1 MSEQSSSDPPR
12 GRHSDYFLETFPA
25 AENFLV
31 RYDNN
36 MLVDRDSFDIGNV
49 IETNLHN
56 FGFDVF
62 RSVGMAVAR
71 TGVVFLSIFCY
82 GIGVLKQF
90 IVFFDRILRM
100 NPKKFVERLT
110 KIRDNKRDV
119 LNAIE
124 KLKGKLGM
132 IDKDK
137 LQKLIN
143 LYDDLAKQEE
153 EYLCIFRQVFPRKI
167 GSSDSLPG
175 AVASSNASQSP
186 ASLSPGQQKHAEVQD
201 LKQCNILEAR
211 SKMQNLMEEQ
221 RLFQGFCNSIM
232 SRMEQLQME
241 LKEFEQ
247 PNVVS
252 NESLVSHVQA
262 LKQLE
267 EKLKMAKLL
276 CAQTV
281 EASKQNNSGNDIDT
295 ELADYAHKLRIRKQH
310 FDDLSLRFAELEQFT
325 DNGEIRIKS
334 NGSERSSSSTWTR
347 PPSNNDNNAMEKTV
361 SNDTRGGGGGFKDK
375 ELSLTF
381 PDSWLRNYDSKMK
394 YSQKDGG
401 LEGDSSRMDSYTK
414 AFRDFERKYLL
425 NDDETDA
432 TALKLHVNEGENS
445 AGICSSDAGGGE
457 QIANSSNNCRSS
469 ECRTAD
475 GAAGVG
481 GGAGASVVTATIGGS
496 GLSEKFTTDNLAK
509 TIRRRIVE
517 KLPLSGFKQSA
528 QRHKGRIQHCNSSS
542 SSSNMLINGGG
553 GTTTTNNNNSSSK
566 QLRYEIPT
574 TNDSGGVAAVREEK
588 LEKLKYYID
597 MIKKIC
603 DGMLEDAGDGCS
615 HVPLTSGRAGRSEA
629 TGAELFSKNLCMG
642 CAQQQQQHQSLL
654 LAVLNCQQQI
664 QIQQQME
671 FTMLRKWFENSNS
684 FGRNVEECHGRRS
697 SSEAIATRQRF
708 HANEQHQLSDERRRC
723 FTRKNHPQRSRRMS
737 GKGAAAEST
746 SKHGR
751 RVPSRLR
758 RRIPCCLRQSPDDLE
773 SSGLSVT
780 ASGRLQNRGQPR
792 RDVVVHDQG
801 VSDVSYANL
810 GCCASG
816 AGGDGAAAGA
826 IGQPMTFSEF
836 LFNNGQRYLSEEEE
850 LIPYGEYLHQ
860 NNNNS
865 NTNVKEDK
873 MDENK
878 IASEKETKTPL
889 KKCIPDLINAVISD
903 AVHNVMPFTK
913 HNQRLFSR
921 LLSLLYRSDAS
932 LEETKK
938 SSNNVEEGVKKYD
951 LDEIFKF
958 GRDVVEEMF
967 DEAVELFGNENG
979 GVIFEKPHVE
989 ILLARIK
996 QKLENECEPNL
1007 VDKGVIEH
1015 LELQLPKLYGKTI
1028 SSCRKEL
1035 RFIVQTIVVLWLKRR
1050 KLELDKLEPK
1060 EQHSPDVVMQ
1070 MTTASFQPLS
1080 MSCGCENKLLVD
1092 DYAET
1097 GAVFFERKTNKQ
1109 PHDKPSQDE
1118 DAEVAGPSS
1127 ILEDVLYYEAFIY
1140 NYAHLV
1146 FDLFN
1151 GCLFVFRGDWQLAE
1165 AENVV
1170 TNDGGVSM
1178 FSDSPDELL
1187 YELNIQK
1194 REAPSDKDESPGTGS
1209 FVSVDYVAVHPTR
1222 VRCTNTVT
1230 VQVPNS
1236 GQQVVT
1242 TGPRAMIIYLF
1253 IFVQCQKQ
1261 CTVEREKARR

>member
-1 MSEQSSSDPPR
+1 
-12 GRHSDYFLETFPA
+12 L
-25 AENFLV
+25 
-31 RYDNN
+31 
-36 MLVDRDSFDIGNV
+36 
-49 IETNLHN
+49 LH
-56 FGFDVF
+56 
-62 RSVGMAVAR
+62 
-71 TGVVFLSIFCY
+71 
-82 GIGVLKQF
+82 
-90 IVFFDRILRM
+90 
-100 NPKKFVERLT
+100 
-110 KIRDNKRDV
+110 
-119 LNAIE
+119 
-124 KLKGKLGM
+124 
-132 IDKDK
+132 
-137 LQKLIN
+137 
-143 LYDDLAKQEE
+143 
-153 EYLCIFRQVFPRKI
+153 
-167 GSSDSLPG
+167 
-175 AVASSNASQSP
+175 
-186 ASLSPGQQKHAEVQD
+186 
-201 LKQCNILEAR
+201 
-211 SKMQNLMEEQ
+211 
-221 RLFQGFCNSIM
+221 
-232 SRMEQLQME
+232 
-241 LKEFEQ
+241 
-247 PNVVS
+247 
-252 NESLVSHVQA
+252 
-262 LKQLE
+262 
-267 EKLKMAKLL
+267 
-276 CAQTV
+276 
-281 EASKQNNSGNDIDT
+281 SKQNNSGNDIDT

-432 TALKLHVNEGENS
+432 TALKLHVQSEIEFNNFAVIVVDVNEGENS

-873 MDENK
+873 MDENNR

-913 HNQRLFSR
+913 EFFNDMVEIMLHNQRLFSR

-1236 GQQVVT
+1236 GQQAKSSVRLNEKKHDDE
-1242 TGPRAMIIYLF
+1242 GNII
-1253 IFVQCQKQ
+1253 IHK
-1261 CTVEREKARR
+1261 

>member
-49 IETNLHN
+49 IETNLHS
-56 FGFDVF
+56 FGFDMF

-82 GIGVLKQF
+82 GIG
-90 IVFFDRILRM
+90 M

-201 LKQCNILEAR
+201 PKQCNILEAR

-325 DNGEIRIKS
+325 DNVKS

-361 SNDTRGGGGGFKDK
+361 SNDTRGVGGFKDK

-481 GGAGASVVTATIGGS
+481 GGAGASVVTASIGGS

-553 GTTTTNNNNSSSK
+553 GGSTTTTTTNNNNNSSK

-697 SSEAIATRQRF
+697 SSEATATRQRF

-746 SKHGR
+746 NKHGR

-780 ASGRLQNRGQPR
+780 ASGRLQSRTQTR
-792 RDVVVHDQG
+792 RDVVVHDRG
-801 VSDVSYANL
+801 ASDVSYANL

-816 AGGDGAAAGA
+816 AGGDVAAAGA

-873 MDENK
+873 MDENNR

-913 HNQRLFSR
+913 EFFNDMVEIMLHNQRLFSR

-1007 VDKGVIEH
+1007 VDKGMIEH

-1097 GAVFFERKTNKQ
+1097 GAVFFERKTNEQ

-1127 ILEDVLYYEAFIY
+1127 ILEDVL
-1140 NYAHLV
+1140 
-1146 FDLFN
+1146 
-1151 GCLFVFRGDWQLAE
+1151 GDWQLAE

-1170 TNDGGVSM
+1170 TNEGGVSM
-1178 FSDSPDELL
+1178 FSDSLDELL

-1230 VQVPNS
+1230 VQVPNN
-1236 GQQVVT
+1236 GQQAKSSVRLNEKKHDDE
-1242 TGPRAMIIYLF
+1242 GNII
-1253 IFVQCQKQ
+1253 IHK
-1261 CTVEREKARR
+1261 

>member
-49 IETNLHN
+49 IETNLRS

-62 RSVGMAVAR
+62 RSVGMAVAH
-71 TGVVFLSIFCY
+71 TGI
-82 GIGVLKQF
+82 
-90 IVFFDRILRM
+90 M

-201 LKQCNILEAR
+201 PKQCNILEAR

-281 EASKQNNSGNDIDT
+281 EALKQNDSGNDIDT

-347 PPSNNDNNAMEKTV
+347 PPSNNDNNAMEKAV

-432 TALKLHVNEGENS
+432 TALKLHVQSEIEFNNFAVIVVDVNEGENS

-469 ECRTAD
+469 ECRAAD

-496 GLSEKFTTDNLAK
+496 GLSEKSTTDNLAK

-517 KLPLSGFKQSA
+517 KLPLSGFKQSS

-553 GTTTTNNNNSSSK
+553 GGTNNNNNSK

-574 TNDSGGVAAVREEK
+574 TNDSGGVATVREEK
-588 LEKLKYYID
+588 LEKLKHYID

-629 TGAELFSKNLCMG
+629 TGAELISKNLCMG

-697 SSEAIATRQRF
+697 SSEATATRQRF

-746 SKHGR
+746 NKHGR

-758 RRIPCCLRQSPDDLE
+758 RRIPCSLRQSPDDLE

-780 ASGRLQNRGQPR
+780 ASGRLQSRGQTR
-792 RDVVVHDQG
+792 RDVVVHDRG
-801 VSDVSYANL
+801 ASDVSYANL

-865 NTNVKEDK
+865 NTNAKEEK

-878 IASEKETKTPL
+878 SRIASEKETKTPL

-938 SSNNVEEGVKKYD
+938 SSSNVEEGVGREKKYD

-1007 VDKGVIEH
+1007 VDNGVIEH

-1092 DYAET
+1092 DYAEA
-1097 GAVFFERKTNKQ
+1097 GAVFFERKTNEQ

-1127 ILEDVLYYEAFIY
+1127 ILEDVL
-1140 NYAHLV
+1140 
-1146 FDLFN
+1146 
-1151 GCLFVFRGDWQLAE
+1151 GDWQLAE

-1170 TNDGGVSM
+1170 TNEGGVSM

-1194 REAPSDKDESPGTGS
+1194 RAAPSDKDESPGTGS

-1230 VQVPNS
+1230 VQVPNN
-1236 GQQVVT
+1236 GQQVAKSSVRLNEKKHDDE
-1242 TGPRAMIIYLF
+1242 GNII
-1253 IFVQCQKQ
+1253 IHK
-1261 CTVEREKARR
+1261 

>member
-31 RYDNN
+31 RYDNS

-49 IETNLHN
+49 IETNLHS

-62 RSVGMAVAR
+62 RSVGMAVAH

-82 GIGVLKQF
+82 GIGDLKQF

-201 LKQCNILEAR
+201 PKQCNILEAR

-252 NESLVSHVQA
+252 NENLVSHVQA

-267 EKLKMAKLL
+267 EKLKTAKLL

-310 FDDLSLRFAELEQFT
+310 FDDLLLRFAELEQFT
-325 DNGEIRIKS
+325 DGVKN
-334 NGSERSSSSTWTR
+334 NAPERSSSTWAR

-361 SNDTRGGGGGFKDK
+361 SNDTRGFKDK

-394 YSQKDGG
+394 YSKDG
-401 LEGDSSRMDSYTK
+401 LEGESSRMVDSYTK
-414 AFRDFERKYLL
+414 AFREFERKYLL
-425 NDDETDA
+425 NDDADA
-432 TALKLHVNEGENS
+432 STLKLHVNEGENS
-445 AGICSSDAGGGE
+445 AGICSLDAGGGE
-457 QIANSSNNCRSS
+457 TTNNCRSS
-469 ECRTAD
+469 ECRAD
-475 GAAGVG
+475 VAAAAASG
-481 GGAGASVVTATIGGS
+481 GGANGGNLVSASVVAATTG
-496 GLSEKFTTDNLAK
+496 GLSEKSNTDNLAK

-517 KLPLSGFKQSA
+517 KLPLSGFKQNA
-528 QRHKGRIQHCNSSS
+528 QRQKGRIQHCNSSS
-542 SSSNMLINGGG
+542 SSSNIILNSSS
-553 GTTTTNNNNSSSK
+553 TTTTTPNNNNNNSK
-566 QLRYEIPT
+566 QLRYDIPS
-574 TNDSGGVAAVREEK
+574 TNDGGVTAVREEK

-597 MIKKIC
+597 MIKNIC
-603 DGMLEDAGDGCS
+603 DGMFEDAGDGCS
-615 HVPLTSGRAGRSEA
+615 HVPLANNNGRAGRSEA
-629 TGAELFSKNLCMG
+629 TAELFSKNACMG
-642 CAQQQQQHQSLL
+642 CAQQQQQQQSLL

-684 FGRNVEECHGRRS
+684 FRWEMEERDRRRS
-697 SSEAIATRQRF
+697 SSEATAIRQRF
-708 HANEQHQLSDERRRC
+708 QNEQQQVSDERRRC
-723 FTRKNHPQRSRRMS
+723 FGRKSHQQQRSKRTCGKS
-737 GKGAAAEST
+737 GAAESSS
-746 SKHGR
+746 SKHMKH
-751 RVPSRLR
+751 VPSRLR
-758 RRIPCCLRQSPDDLE
+758 RPRRCCRRQSPDDLE

-780 ASGRLQNRGQPR
+780 ASGLLQNGDHTH
-792 RDVVVHDQG
+792 RDNNDAVLVHDRG
-801 VSDVSYANL
+801 DSDVYWANF
-810 GCCASG
+810 GCCVNGGG
-816 AGGDGAAAGA
+816 AGAA
-826 IGQPMTFSEF
+826 IDQPMTFHQM
-836 LFNNGQRYLSEEEE
+836 LLNDGQRYISEQEE

-860 NNNNS
+860 DNNN
-865 NTNVKEDK
+865 KKK

-878 IASEKETKTPL
+878 ITSEKETKTPL

-913 HNQRLFSR
+913 EFFNDMVEIMSHNQRLFSR
-921 LLSLLYRSDAS
+921 LLSLLYCSDAS
-932 LEETKK
+932 SEETKK
-938 SSNNVEEGVKKYD
+938 PDSNVEEGVGREKKYD

-979 GVIFEKPHVE
+979 GVIFEKPHAE
-989 ILLARIK
+989 ILLTRIK

-1007 VDKGVIEH
+1007 VDKGVLEH
-1015 LELQLPKLYGKTI
+1015 LELQLPKLYGKTL

-1035 RFIVQTIVVLWLKRR
+1035 RFIVQTIVVLWLRRR
-1050 KLELDKLEPK
+1050 KLELDKLEQK

-1080 MSCGCENKLLVD
+1080 MSCGCENKLLAD

-1097 GAVFFERKTNKQ
+1097 DAVFFERKSNEQ
-1109 PHDKPSQDE
+1109 PRDKPSQDE

-1127 ILEDVLYYEAFIY
+1127 ILEDVL
-1140 NYAHLV
+1140 
-1146 FDLFN
+1146 
-1151 GCLFVFRGDWQLAE
+1151 GDWQLAE

-1170 TNDGGVSM
+1170 TNEGGGGGGISM

-1194 REAPSDKDESPGTGS
+1194 RAASSDKDESPPGTGS

-1230 VQVPNS
+1230 VQVPNN
-1236 GQQVVT
+1236 GQQAKSSV
-1242 TGPRAMIIYLF
+1242 RLN
-1253 IFVQCQKQ
+1253 
-1261 CTVEREKARR
+1261 EKKHDNEEYDHSQVNEKHH

>member
-1 MSEQSSSDPPR
+1 
-12 GRHSDYFLETFPA
+12 L
-25 AENFLV
+25 
-31 RYDNN
+31 
-36 MLVDRDSFDIGNV
+36 
-49 IETNLHN
+49 LH
-56 FGFDVF
+56 
-62 RSVGMAVAR
+62 
-71 TGVVFLSIFCY
+71 
-82 GIGVLKQF
+82 
-90 IVFFDRILRM
+90 
-100 NPKKFVERLT
+100 
-110 KIRDNKRDV
+110 
-119 LNAIE
+119 
-124 KLKGKLGM
+124 
-132 IDKDK
+132 
-137 LQKLIN
+137 
-143 LYDDLAKQEE
+143 
-153 EYLCIFRQVFPRKI
+153 
-167 GSSDSLPG
+167 
-175 AVASSNASQSP
+175 
-186 ASLSPGQQKHAEVQD
+186 
-201 LKQCNILEAR
+201 
-211 SKMQNLMEEQ
+211 
-221 RLFQGFCNSIM
+221 
-232 SRMEQLQME
+232 
-241 LKEFEQ
+241 
-247 PNVVS
+247 
-252 NESLVSHVQA
+252 
-262 LKQLE
+262 
-267 EKLKMAKLL
+267 
-276 CAQTV
+276 
-281 EASKQNNSGNDIDT
+281 SKQNNSGNDIDT

-361 SNDTRGGGGGFKDK
+361 SNDTRGGGGFKDK

-432 TALKLHVNEGENS
+432 TALKLHVQSEIEFNNFAVILVDVNEGENS
-445 AGICSSDAGGGE
+445 AGICSSDVGGGE

-553 GTTTTNNNNSSSK
+553 GGTTTTTTNNNNNNNNSSK
-566 QLRYEIPT
+566 QLRYEIPP

-697 SSEAIATRQRF
+697 SSEATATRQRF

-780 ASGRLQNRGQPR
+780 ASGRLQSRGQTR
-792 RDVVVHDQG
+792 RDVVVHDRG
-801 VSDVSYANL
+801 ASDVSYANL

-816 AGGDGAAAGA
+816 AGGDGAAAAAA

-865 NTNVKEDK
+865 NTSVKEDK

-1097 GAVFFERKTNKQ
+1097 GAVFFERKTNEQ

-1127 ILEDVLYYEAFIY
+1127 ILEDVL
-1140 NYAHLV
+1140 
-1146 FDLFN
+1146 
-1151 GCLFVFRGDWQLAE
+1151 GDWQLAE

-1230 VQVPNS
+1230 VQVPNN

-1242 TGPRAMIIYLF
+1242 TGPRATIIYLF

>member
-62 RSVGMAVAR
+62 RSVGMA
-71 TGVVFLSIFCY
+71 
-82 GIGVLKQF
+82 
-90 IVFFDRILRM
+90 M

-201 LKQCNILEAR
+201 PKQCNILEAR

-542 SSSNMLINGGG
+542 SSSNMLINGG
-553 GTTTTNNNNSSSK
+553 TTTTNNNNNSSSK

-780 ASGRLQNRGQPR
+780 ASGRLQSRGQPR

-801 VSDVSYANL
+801 ASDVSYANL

-865 NTNVKEDK
+865 STNVKEDK
-873 MDENK
+873 MDENNR

-913 HNQRLFSR
+913 EFFNDMVEIMLHNQRLFSR

-1109 PHDKPSQDE
+1109 PHDKLSQDE

-1230 VQVPNS
+1230 VQVPNN

-1253 IFVQCQKQ
+1253 IFV
-1261 CTVEREKARR
+1261 

>member
-1 MSEQSSSDPPR
+1 
-12 GRHSDYFLETFPA
+12 
-25 AENFLV
+25 
-31 RYDNN
+31 
-36 MLVDRDSFDIGNV
+36 
-49 IETNLHN
+49 
-56 FGFDVF
+56 
-62 RSVGMAVAR
+62 
-71 TGVVFLSIFCY
+71 
-82 GIGVLKQF
+82 
-90 IVFFDRILRM
+90 
-100 NPKKFVERLT
+100 
-110 KIRDNKRDV
+110 
-119 LNAIE
+119 
-124 KLKGKLGM
+124 
-132 IDKDK
+132 
-137 LQKLIN
+137 
-143 LYDDLAKQEE
+143 
-153 EYLCIFRQVFPRKI
+153 
-167 GSSDSLPG
+167 
-175 AVASSNASQSP
+175 
-186 ASLSPGQQKHAEVQD
+186 
-201 LKQCNILEAR
+201 
-211 SKMQNLMEEQ
+211 
-221 RLFQGFCNSIM
+221 M

-517 KLPLSGFKQSA
+517 KLPL
-528 QRHKGRIQHCNSSS
+528 
-542 SSSNMLINGGG
+542 
-553 GTTTTNNNNSSSK
+553 
-566 QLRYEIPT
+566 YEIPT

-780 ASGRLQNRGQPR
+780 ASGRLQSRGQPR
-792 RDVVVHDQG
+792 RDVVVHDRRA
-801 VSDVSYANL
+801 SDVSYANL

-865 NTNVKEDK
+865 STNVKEDK
-873 MDENK
+873 MDENNR

-938 SSNNVEEGVKKYD
+938 SSNNVEEGVGREKKYD

-1109 PHDKPSQDE
+1109 PQ
-1118 DAEVAGPSS
+1118 
-1127 ILEDVLYYEAFIY
+1127 
-1140 NYAHLV
+1140 
-1146 FDLFN
+1146 
-1151 GCLFVFRGDWQLAE
+1151 GDWQLAE

-1230 VQVPNS
+1230 VQVPNN

-1242 TGPRAMIIYLF
+1242 TGPR
-1253 IFVQCQKQ
+1253 QKQ

>member
-1 MSEQSSSDPPR
+1 
-12 GRHSDYFLETFPA
+12 
-25 AENFLV
+25 
-31 RYDNN
+31 
-36 MLVDRDSFDIGNV
+36 
-49 IETNLHN
+49 
-56 FGFDVF
+56 
-62 RSVGMAVAR
+62 
-71 TGVVFLSIFCY
+71 
-82 GIGVLKQF
+82 
-90 IVFFDRILRM
+90 
-100 NPKKFVERLT
+100 
-110 KIRDNKRDV
+110 
-119 LNAIE
+119 
-124 KLKGKLGM
+124 
-132 IDKDK
+132 
-137 LQKLIN
+137 LI
-143 LYDDLAKQEE
+143 
-153 EYLCIFRQVFPRKI
+153 
-167 GSSDSLPG
+167 
-175 AVASSNASQSP
+175 
-186 ASLSPGQQKHAEVQD
+186 
-201 LKQCNILEAR
+201 
-211 SKMQNLMEEQ
+211 
-221 RLFQGFCNSIM
+221 
-232 SRMEQLQME
+232 
-241 LKEFEQ
+241 
-247 PNVVS
+247 
-252 NESLVSHVQA
+252 SLV
-262 LKQLE
+262 
-267 EKLKMAKLL
+267 
-276 CAQTV
+276 
-281 EASKQNNSGNDIDT
+281 
-295 ELADYAHKLRIRKQH
+295 
-310 FDDLSLRFAELEQFT
+310 
-325 DNGEIRIKS
+325 KS

-542 SSSNMLINGGG
+542 SSSNMLINGG
-553 GTTTTNNNNSSSK
+553 TTTTNNNNNSSSK

-780 ASGRLQNRGQPR
+780 ASGRLQSRGQPR

-801 VSDVSYANL
+801 ASDVSYANL

-865 NTNVKEDK
+865 STNVKEDK

-878 IASEKETKTPL
+878 
-889 KKCIPDLINAVISD
+889 
-903 AVHNVMPFTK
+903 
-913 HNQRLFSR
+913 
-921 LLSLLYRSDAS
+921 
-932 LEETKK
+932 
-938 SSNNVEEGVKKYD
+938 
-951 LDEIFKF
+951 
-958 GRDVVEEMF
+958 
-967 DEAVELFGNENG
+967 
-979 GVIFEKPHVE
+979 
-989 ILLARIK
+989 
-996 QKLENECEPNL
+996 
-1007 VDKGVIEH
+1007 
-1015 LELQLPKLYGKTI
+1015 
-1028 SSCRKEL
+1028 
-1035 RFIVQTIVVLWLKRR
+1035 
-1050 KLELDKLEPK
+1050 
-1060 EQHSPDVVMQ
+1060 
-1070 MTTASFQPLS
+1070 
-1080 MSCGCENKLLVD
+1080 
-1092 DYAET
+1092 
-1097 GAVFFERKTNKQ
+1097 
-1109 PHDKPSQDE
+1109 
-1118 DAEVAGPSS
+1118 
-1127 ILEDVLYYEAFIY
+1127 
-1140 NYAHLV
+1140 
-1146 FDLFN
+1146 
-1151 GCLFVFRGDWQLAE
+1151 
-1165 AENVV
+1165 
-1170 TNDGGVSM
+1170 
-1178 FSDSPDELL
+1178 
-1187 YELNIQK
+1187 
-1194 REAPSDKDESPGTGS
+1194 
-1209 FVSVDYVAVHPTR
+1209 
-1222 VRCTNTVT
+1222 
-1230 VQVPNS
+1230 
-1236 GQQVVT
+1236 
-1242 TGPRAMIIYLF
+1242 
-1253 IFVQCQKQ
+1253 
-1261 CTVEREKARR
+1261 

>member
-49 IETNLHN
+49 IETNLHS

-62 RSVGMAVAR
+62 RSVGMAVAH

-90 IVFFDRILRM
+90 IVFYFDRILRM

-201 LKQCNILEAR
+201 TKQCNILEAR
-211 SKMQNLMEEQ
+211 SNMQNLMEEQ
-221 RLFQGFCNSIM
+221 RLFQGFCNNIM

-241 LKEFEQ
+241 LKEFEK
-247 PNVVS
+247 PNVVG
-252 NESLVSHVQA
+252 NESLVSHVKA

-325 DNGEIRIKS
+325 DNVKS

-347 PPSNNDNNAMEKTV
+347 PPSNNDNNAIEKTV
-361 SNDTRGGGGGFKDK
+361 SNDKRGGGGGGFKDK

-401 LEGDSSRMDSYTK
+401 LESDSSRMDSYTK

-432 TALKLHVNEGENS
+432 TALKLHVNESENQ

-469 ECRTAD
+469 ECRASD
-475 GAAGVG
+475 GAAGVV

-509 TIRRRIVE
+509 TIRKRIVE

-553 GTTTTNNNNSSSK
+553 GGTTTTTNNNNSNNNSSK

-629 TGAELFSKNLCMG
+629 TGTELFSKNLCMG

-684 FGRNVEECHGRRS
+684 FGRNVEECHERRS
-697 SSEAIATRQRF
+697 SSEATATRQRF

-746 SKHGR
+746 NKHGR

-780 ASGRLQNRGQPR
+780 ASGRLQSRGQTR
-792 RDVVVHDQG
+792 RDVVVHDRG
-801 VSDVSYANL
+801 ASDVSYANL

-826 IGQPMTFSEF
+826 IGQPMTFSEL

-865 NTNVKEDK
+865 NTNAKEDK
-873 MDENK
+873 MDENNR

-913 HNQRLFSR
+913 EFFNDMVEIMLHNQRLFSR

-938 SSNNVEEGVKKYD
+938 SSNNVEEGVGREKKKYD

-1060 EQHSPDVVMQ
+1060 EQHSPNVVMQ

-1080 MSCGCENKLLVD
+1080 MICGCENKLLVD

-1097 GAVFFERKTNKQ
+1097 GAVFFERKTNEQ
-1109 PHDKPSQDE
+1109 PHDKPSHDE
-1118 DAEVAGPSS
+1118 YPEVAGPSS
-1127 ILEDVLYYEAFIY
+1127 ILEDVL
-1140 NYAHLV
+1140 
-1146 FDLFN
+1146 
-1151 GCLFVFRGDWQLAE
+1151 GDWQLAE
-1165 AENVV
+1165 AENIV
-1170 TNDGGVSM
+1170 TTEGGVSM

-1230 VQVPNS
+1230 VQVPNN
-1236 GQQVVT
+1236 GQQAKSSV
-1242 TGPRAMIIYLF
+1242 RLNEKKHDDEENII
-1253 IFVQCQKQ
+1253 IHK
-1261 CTVEREKARR
+1261 

>member
-31 RYDNN
+31 RYDNS

-49 IETNLHN
+49 IE
-56 FGFDVF
+56 
-62 RSVGMAVAR
+62 
-71 TGVVFLSIFCY
+71 
-82 GIGVLKQF
+82 
-90 IVFFDRILRM
+90 M

-201 LKQCNILEAR
+201 PKQCNILEAR

-221 RLFQGFCNSIM
+221 RLGFCNSIM

-252 NESLVSHVQA
+252 NENLVSHVQT

-267 EKLKMAKLL
+267 EKLKTAKLL

-310 FDDLSLRFAELEQFT
+310 FDDLLLRFAELEQFT
-325 DNGEIRIKS
+325 DGVKN
-334 NGSERSSSSTWTR
+334 NAPERSSSTWAR

-361 SNDTRGGGGGFKDK
+361 SNDTRGFKDK

-394 YSQKDGG
+394 YSKDG
-401 LEGDSSRMDSYTK
+401 LEGESSRMVDSYTK
-414 AFRDFERKYLL
+414 AFREFERKYLL
-425 NDDETDA
+425 NDDTDA
-432 TALKLHVNEGENS
+432 STLKLHVNEGENS
-445 AGICSSDAGGGE
+445 AGICSLDAGGGE
-457 QIANSSNNCRSS
+457 TTNNCRSS
-469 ECRTAD
+469 ECRAD
-475 GAAGVG
+475 VAAAASGG
-481 GGAGASVVTATIGGS
+481 GGANGGNLVSASVVAATTG
-496 GLSEKFTTDNLAK
+496 GLSEKSNTDNLAK

-517 KLPLSGFKQSA
+517 KLPLSGFKQNA
-528 QRHKGRIQHCNSSS
+528 QRQKGRIQHCNSSS
-542 SSSNMLINGGG
+542 SSSNIILNSSS
-553 GTTTTNNNNSSSK
+553 TTTTTPNNNNNNNNNNSNNNSK
-566 QLRYEIPT
+566 QLRYHIPSM
-574 TNDSGGVAAVREEK
+574 NDGGVTAVREEK

-597 MIKKIC
+597 MIKNIC
-603 DGMLEDAGDGCS
+603 DGMFEDAGDGCS
-615 HVPLTSGRAGRSEA
+615 HVPLANNGRAGRSEA
-629 TGAELFSKNLCMG
+629 TAATAELFSKNACMG

-684 FGRNVEECHGRRS
+684 FRWEMEERDRRRS
-697 SSEAIATRQRF
+697 SSEATAIRQRF
-708 HANEQHQLSDERRRC
+708 QNEQQQVSDERRRC
-723 FTRKNHPQRSRRMS
+723 FGRKSHQQQRSKRTC
-737 GKGAAAEST
+737 GKNGAAESSS
-746 SKHGR
+746 SKHMKH
-751 RVPSRLR
+751 VPSRLR
-758 RRIPCCLRQSPDDLE
+758 RPRRCCRRQSPDDLE

-780 ASGRLQNRGQPR
+780 ASGLLQNGDHTH
-792 RDVVVHDQG
+792 RDNNDAVLVHDRG
-801 VSDVSYANL
+801 DSDVYWANF
-810 GCCASG
+810 GCCVNGGGGG
-816 AGGDGAAAGA
+816 AGAA
-826 IGQPMTFSEF
+826 IDQPMTFHQM
-836 LFNNGQRYLSEEEE
+836 LLNDGQRYISEQEE

-860 NNNNS
+860 NQNNN
-865 NTNVKEDK
+865 KKK

-878 IASEKETKTPL
+878 ITSEKETKTPL

-913 HNQRLFSR
+913 HNQRLFSK
-921 LLSLLYRSDAS
+921 LLSLLYCSDAS
-932 LEETKK
+932 SEETKK
-938 SSNNVEEGVKKYD
+938 PDSNVEEEGVGREKKYD

-979 GVIFEKPHVE
+979 GVIFEKPHAE
-989 ILLARIK
+989 ILLTRIK

-1007 VDKGVIEH
+1007 VDKGVLEH
-1015 LELQLPKLYGKTI
+1015 LELQLPKLYGKTL

-1035 RFIVQTIVVLWLKRR
+1035 RFIVQTIVVLWLRRR
-1050 KLELDKLEPK
+1050 KLELDKLEQK

-1080 MSCGCENKLLVD
+1080 MSCGCENKLLAD

-1097 GAVFFERKTNKQ
+1097 DAVFFERKSNEQ
-1109 PHDKPSQDE
+1109 PRDKPSQDE

-1127 ILEDVLYYEAFIY
+1127 ILEDVL
-1140 NYAHLV
+1140 
-1146 FDLFN
+1146 
-1151 GCLFVFRGDWQLAE
+1151 GDWQLAE

-1170 TNDGGVSM
+1170 TNEGVGGISM

-1194 REAPSDKDESPGTGS
+1194 RAASSDKDESPPGTGS

-1230 VQVPNS
+1230 VQVPNN
-1236 GQQVVT
+1236 GQQAKSSV
-1242 TGPRAMIIYLF
+1242 RLN
-1253 IFVQCQKQ
+1253 
-1261 CTVEREKARR
+1261 EKKHDNEEYDHSQVNEKHH

>member
-31 RYDNN
+31 RYDNS

-49 IETNLHN
+49 IE
-56 FGFDVF
+56 
-62 RSVGMAVAR
+62 
-71 TGVVFLSIFCY
+71 
-82 GIGVLKQF
+82 
-90 IVFFDRILRM
+90 M

-186 ASLSPGQQKHAEVQD
+186 ASLSPGQQKHAEIQD
-201 LKQCNILEAR
+201 PKQCNILEAR

-267 EKLKMAKLL
+267 EKLKTAKLL

-295 ELADYAHKLRIRKQH
+295 ELADYAHKLRIRKQY
-310 FDDLSLRFAELEQFT
+310 FDDLLLRFAELEQFT
-325 DNGEIRIKS
+325 DGVKN
-334 NGSERSSSSTWTR
+334 NAPERSSSTWAR

-361 SNDTRGGGGGFKDK
+361 SNDTRGFKDK

-381 PDSWLRNYDSKMK
+381 PDSWLRNYDSKRK
-394 YSQKDGG
+394 YSKDA
-401 LEGDSSRMDSYTK
+401 LEGDSSRMVDSYTK
-414 AFRDFERKYLL
+414 AFREFERKYLL
-425 NDDETDA
+425 NDQADA
-432 TALKLHVNEGENS
+432 STLKLHVNEGENS
-445 AGICSSDAGGGE
+445 AGICSLDAGGGE
-457 QIANSSNNCRSS
+457 TANNCRSS
-469 ECRTAD
+469 ECRAD
-475 GAAGVG
+475 LAAAAAAGGANG
-481 GGAGASVVTATIGGS
+481 GNLVSASVVAATTG
-496 GLSEKFTTDNLAK
+496 GLSEKSNTDNLAK

-528 QRHKGRIQHCNSSS
+528 QRQKGRIQHCNSSS
-542 SSSNMLINGGG
+542 STSNIIINGGS
-553 GTTTTNNNNSSSK
+553 TTTTTPNNNNNNNNSK
-566 QLRYEIPT
+566 QLRYDIPS
-574 TNDSGGVAAVREEK
+574 TNDGGVTAVREKK

-615 HVPLTSGRAGRSEA
+615 HVPLANNGRADRSEGTTA
-629 TGAELFSKNLCMG
+629 AAAAELFTKNACIG
-642 CAQQQQQHQSLL
+642 CSQQQQQQQQQQQSLL

-684 FGRNVEECHGRRS
+684 FRWEMEEQDRRRS
-697 SSEAIATRQRF
+697 SSEATAIRQRF
-708 HANEQHQLSDERRRC
+708 HNEQQQVSDERRRC
-723 FTRKNHPQRSRRMS
+723 FGRKSHQQQRSRRTCGKS
-737 GKGAAAEST
+737 GTAESS
-746 SKHGR
+746 SKHMK
-751 RVPSRLR
+751 RVQSRLR
-758 RRIPCCLRQSPDDLE
+758 RRRCCRRQSLDDLE

-780 ASGRLQNRGQPR
+780 ASGVLQNGGDHTH
-792 RDVVVHDQG
+792 RDNNGAVVHDRG
-801 VSDVSYANL
+801 DNDVYWADF
-810 GCCASG
+810 GCCVNG
-816 AGGDGAAAGA
+816 GGDAAAAAA
-826 IGQPMTFSEF
+826 IGQPMTFYQM
-836 LFNNGQRYLSEEEE
+836 LLNDGQRYISEQEE

-860 NNNNS
+860 NN
-865 NTNVKEDK
+865 KKK
-873 MDENK
+873 MDENNK
-878 IASEKETKTPL
+878 ITSEKETKTPL
-889 KKCIPDLINAVISD
+889 RKCIPDLINAVISD
-903 AVHNVMPFTK
+903 ALHNVMPFTK
-913 HNQRLFSR
+913 EFFNDMVEIMSHNQRLFSK
-921 LLSLLYRSDAS
+921 LLSLLYCSDVS
-932 LEETKK
+932 SEETKK
-938 SSNNVEEGVKKYD
+938 PDSNVEEGVWRDKKYD

-958 GRDVVEEMF
+958 GRDVVKEMF
-967 DEAVELFGNENG
+967 DKVVELFGNENG
-979 GVIFEKPHVE
+979 GVIFEKPHAE

-1007 VDKGVIEH
+1007 VDKGVLEH
-1015 LELQLPKLYGKTI
+1015 LELQLPKLYGKTL
-1028 SSCRKEL
+1028 SSCHKEL
-1035 RFIVQTIVVLWLKRR
+1035 RFIVQTIVVLWLRRR
-1050 KLELDKLEPK
+1050 KLELDKLEEK

-1080 MSCGCENKLLVD
+1080 MTCGCENKLLVD

-1097 GAVFFERKTNKQ
+1097 DAVFFERKSNEQ
-1109 PHDKPSQDE
+1109 PRDKPSQDE
-1118 DAEVAGPSS
+1118 DAEVAGSYS
-1127 ILEDVLYYEAFIY
+1127 ILEDVL
-1140 NYAHLV
+1140 
-1146 FDLFN
+1146 
-1151 GCLFVFRGDWQLAE
+1151 GDWQLAE

-1170 TNDGGVSM
+1170 TNEGGDGISM

-1194 REAPSDKDESPGTGS
+1194 RTAPSDKDESPPPDTGS

-1230 VQVPNS
+1230 VQVPNN
-1236 GQQVVT
+1236 GQQAKSSV
-1242 TGPRAMIIYLF
+1242 RLN
-1253 IFVQCQKQ
+1253 
-1261 CTVEREKARR
+1261 EKKHNDEEYHHSQVNEKHH

>member
-1 MSEQSSSDPPR
+1 
-12 GRHSDYFLETFPA
+12 L
-25 AENFLV
+25 
-31 RYDNN
+31 
-36 MLVDRDSFDIGNV
+36 
-49 IETNLHN
+49 LH
-56 FGFDVF
+56 
-62 RSVGMAVAR
+62 
-71 TGVVFLSIFCY
+71 
-82 GIGVLKQF
+82 
-90 IVFFDRILRM
+90 
-100 NPKKFVERLT
+100 
-110 KIRDNKRDV
+110 
-119 LNAIE
+119 
-124 KLKGKLGM
+124 
-132 IDKDK
+132 
-137 LQKLIN
+137 
-143 LYDDLAKQEE
+143 
-153 EYLCIFRQVFPRKI
+153 
-167 GSSDSLPG
+167 
-175 AVASSNASQSP
+175 
-186 ASLSPGQQKHAEVQD
+186 
-201 LKQCNILEAR
+201 
-211 SKMQNLMEEQ
+211 
-221 RLFQGFCNSIM
+221 
-232 SRMEQLQME
+232 
-241 LKEFEQ
+241 
-247 PNVVS
+247 
-252 NESLVSHVQA
+252 
-262 LKQLE
+262 
-267 EKLKMAKLL
+267 
-276 CAQTV
+276 
-281 EASKQNNSGNDIDT
+281 SKQNNSGNDIDT

-347 PPSNNDNNAMEKTV
+347 PPSNNDNNAIEKTV
-361 SNDTRGGGGGFKDK
+361 SNDKRGGGGGGFKDK

-401 LEGDSSRMDSYTK
+401 LESDSSRMDSYTK

-432 TALKLHVNEGENS
+432 TALKLHVQSEIEFNNFAVIVVDVNESENQ

-469 ECRTAD
+469 ECRASD
-475 GAAGVG
+475 GAAGVV

-509 TIRRRIVE
+509 TIRKRIVE

-553 GTTTTNNNNSSSK
+553 GGTTTTTNNNNSNNNSSK

-629 TGAELFSKNLCMG
+629 TGTELFSKNLCMG

-684 FGRNVEECHGRRS
+684 FGRNVEECHERRS
-697 SSEAIATRQRF
+697 SSEATATRQRF

-746 SKHGR
+746 NKHGR

-780 ASGRLQNRGQPR
+780 ASGRLQSRGQTR
-792 RDVVVHDQG
+792 RDVVVHDRG
-801 VSDVSYANL
+801 ASDVSYANL

-826 IGQPMTFSEF
+826 IGQPMTFSEL

-865 NTNVKEDK
+865 NTNAKEDK
-873 MDENK
+873 MDENNR

-913 HNQRLFSR
+913 EFFNDMVEIMLHNQRLFSR

-938 SSNNVEEGVKKYD
+938 SSNNVEEGVGREKKKYD

-1060 EQHSPDVVMQ
+1060 EQHSPNVVMQ

-1080 MSCGCENKLLVD
+1080 MICGCENKLLVD

-1097 GAVFFERKTNKQ
+1097 GAVFFERKTNEQ
-1109 PHDKPSQDE
+1109 PHDKPSHDE
-1118 DAEVAGPSS
+1118 YPEVAGPSS
-1127 ILEDVLYYEAFIY
+1127 ILEDVL
-1140 NYAHLV
+1140 
-1146 FDLFN
+1146 
-1151 GCLFVFRGDWQLAE
+1151 GDWQLAE
-1165 AENVV
+1165 AENIV
-1170 TNDGGVSM
+1170 TTEGGVSM

-1230 VQVPNS
+1230 VQVPNN
-1236 GQQVVT
+1236 GQQAKSSV
-1242 TGPRAMIIYLF
+1242 RLNEKKHDDEENII
-1253 IFVQCQKQ
+1253 IHK
-1261 CTVEREKARR
+1261 

>member
-49 IETNLHN
+49 IETNLHS

-62 RSVGMAVAR
+62 RSVGMAVAH

-201 LKQCNILEAR
+201 PKQCNILEAR

-325 DNGEIRIKS
+325 DNVKS

-347 PPSNNDNNAMEKTV
+347 PPSNNDNKYIDMHINECAMEKTV
-361 SNDTRGGGGGFKDK
+361 SNDTRGGGGFKDK

-457 QIANSSNNCRSS
+457 QLANSSNNCRSS

-553 GTTTTNNNNSSSK
+553 GGTTTTTNNNNNNSSSK

-697 SSEAIATRQRF
+697 SSEATATRQRF

-780 ASGRLQNRGQPR
+780 ASGRLQSRGQTR
-792 RDVVVHDQG
+792 RDVVVHDRG
-801 VSDVSYANL
+801 ASDVSYANL

-873 MDENK
+873 MDENNR
-878 IASEKETKTPL
+878 IVSEKETKTPL

-913 HNQRLFSR
+913 EFFNDMVEIMLHNQRLFSR

-1127 ILEDVLYYEAFIY
+1127 ILEDVL
-1140 NYAHLV
+1140 
-1146 FDLFN
+1146 
-1151 GCLFVFRGDWQLAE
+1151 GDWQLAE

-1230 VQVPNS
+1230 VQVPNN
-1236 GQQVVT
+1236 GQQAKSSVRLNEKKHDDE
-1242 TGPRAMIIYLF
+1242 GNII
-1253 IFVQCQKQ
+1253 IHK
-1261 CTVEREKARR
+1261 